1 MAVTARIE
9 EVRNE
14 VTEMAKA
21 APMAQGLM
29 RSMVK
34 LLHDRMLKYNWVGFY
49 MLEPGTQP
57 AVLVLGAF
65 EGAMTPHTRIPLN
78 QGICGAAASSGQTVV
93 VDDVSRDPRN
103 QIGDCGSGLRPRQDY
118 GRTRHRQPLPCRVH
132 GRTSDL
138 CAALCDAC
146 RKETGSCREMKRV
159 VAGLIV
165 RDGKLLVC
173 QRTRHQT
180 MPLKWEFPGGKIE
193 EGEQPR
199 DALRRE
205 LDEELGIAATIG
217 DEVARIQHEYPNGGM
232 VELRFY
238 LVREFKGELE
248 NRIFRDMQWIQPKNL
263 PKFDFLEADLTL
275 VKDLAAGKLL

>member
-1 MAVTARIE
+1 
-9 EVRNE
+9 
-14 VTEMAKA
+14 
-21 APMAQGLM
+21 
-29 RSMVK
+29 
-34 LLHDRMLKYNWVGFY
+34 
-49 MLEPGTQP
+49 
-57 AVLVLGAF
+57 
-65 EGAMTPHTRIPLN
+65 
-78 QGICGAAASSGQTVV
+78 
-93 VDDVSRDPRN
+93 
-103 QIGDCGSGLRPRQDY
+103 
-118 GRTRHRQPLPCRVH
+118 
-132 GRTSDL
+132 
-138 CAALCDAC
+138 
-146 RKETGSCREMKRV
+146 MKRV

-205 LDEELGIAATIG
+205 LDEELGIAANIG

-238 LVREFKGELE
+238 VVREFKGELE
-248 NRIFRDMQWIQPKNL
+248 NRIFRDMQWAKPKDL
-263 PKFDFLEADLTL
+263 PKFDFLEADFTL